1 MVMTQHVI
9 EIDTLLP
16 IAPVLVENLVTL
28 AKAFAD
34 AAGVKITTV
43 GTNATK
49 TASFFVDLE
58 KGLTS
63 QGREVSCTLRKYD
76 LLTAWFSENWPEGK
90 IMPRLKDPQHYPS
103 TRESTQDVVSKEVRG
118 KAQGGRKEARRQN
131 VGKKASSKRSS
142 GRAKKGRRA

>member
-43 GTNATK
+43 GTNSTK
-49 TASFFVDLE
+49 TASFYVDLE
-58 KGLTS
+58 EGKT
-63 QGREVSCTLRKYD
+63 SCTLRKYD
-76 LLTAWFSENWPEGK
+76 LLTSWFCENWPEGQV
-90 IMPRLKDPQHYPS
+90 MPRLKDPRHYPS
-103 TRESTQDVVSKEVRG
+103 TAEGIPNVVKEIVRHQAGGG
-118 KAQGGRKEARRQN
+118 KAGRKE
-131 VGKKASSKRSS
+131 VSGKKVSGKKAGSKR
-142 GRAKKGRRA
+142 GGAKASRRA